1 MKKLFFIIIAIT
13 SLLFISCE
21 DLTYQESFV
30 SKGIVDSKYH
40 EDGTTE
46 LRYSYGL
53 KPDGKMGYRWMPTS
67 IPAKNDVY
75 FRYTREDGK
84 EINVGYDSAY
94 YYGKYDK
101 GDTVKIYYTKCIY
114 TNKKGTQRIKY
125 SIDKIE

>member
-1 MKKLFFIIIAIT
+1 MKKLFFIFIAIT
-13 SLLFISCE
+13 GLLFISCE

-30 SKGIVDSKYH
+30 SEGVVDSKYH
-40 EDGTTE
+40 EDGKTE

-67 IPAKNDVY
+67 VPAKNDVY
-75 FRYTREDGK
+75 FRHTREDGK
-84 EINVGYDSAY
+84 DINVGYDSAY

-101 GDTVKIYYTKCIY
+101 GDAVKIYYTKRIY
-114 TNKKGTQRIKY
+114 ENKKGVQRIEY